1 MLKTKW
7 IARKR
12 HSKTC
17 ISVFFYFKPTA
28 DGTTFDIHN
37 MKTYCGANDYKA
49 YNGVGMFGKISGA
62 TIKNVNNY
70 DVNIKS
76 RLNTGALVGSGHSST
91 IQNCKVTGLV
101 TGTAGYI
108 GGLVGDAQY
117 TTILEC
123 VNEATVKGDYCVGG
137 IVGRAFYSAITNCV
151 NYGSIE
157 GSYRVGGIVG
167 NATVAIT
174 ITYCGAK
181 VNVTVAGSTVQPF
194 YSADSGG
201 TVTCNDSYSLVNNK
215 GTQINR
221 ITATNSGMD
230 GKFGMIP
237 TIHDGLPV
245 PLGIYHTSQYGTTTG
260 IASTLKG
267 SQYGC
272 TTA

>member
-1 MLKTKW
+1 M
-7 IARKR
+7 
-12 HSKTC
+12 
-17 ISVFFYFKPTA
+17 
-28 DGTTFDIHN
+28 
-37 MKTYCGANDYKA
+37 
-49 YNGVGMFGKISGA
+49 
-62 TIKNVNNY
+62 
-70 DVNIKS
+70 
-76 RLNTGALVGSGHSST
+76 
-91 IQNCKVTGLV
+91 
-101 TGTAGYI
+101 
-108 GGLVGDAQY
+108 
-117 TTILEC
+117 
-123 VNEATVKGDYCVGG
+123 
-137 IVGRAFYSAITNCV
+137 
-151 NYGSIE
+151 
-157 GSYRVGGIVG
+157 IVG
-167 NATVAIT
+167 NTTVATT

-181 VNVTVAGSTVQPF
+181 VNVTAAASTVQPF
-194 YSADSGG
+194 YSADSGV

>member
-1 MLKTKW
+1 M
-7 IARKR
+7 
-12 HSKTC
+12 
-17 ISVFFYFKPTA
+17 
-28 DGTTFDIHN
+28 
-37 MKTYCGANDYKA
+37 
-49 YNGVGMFGKISGA
+49 
-62 TIKNVNNY
+62 NY
-70 DVNIKS
+70 AAVKS
-76 RLNTGALVGSGHSST
+76 S
-91 IQNCKVTGLV
+91 Q
-101 TGTAGYI
+101 
-108 GGLVGDAQY
+108 
-117 TTILEC
+117 
-123 VNEATVKGDYCVGG
+123 YCVGG
-137 IVGRAFYSAITNCV
+137 IVGQATYSTTITSSFVDC
-151 NYGSIE
+151 SITPV
-157 GSYRVGGIVG
+157 STSKVGGIVG

-181 VNVTVAGSTVQPF
+181 VNVTAAASTVQPF
-194 YSADSGG
+194 YNAASGV

-272 TTA
+272 ITA